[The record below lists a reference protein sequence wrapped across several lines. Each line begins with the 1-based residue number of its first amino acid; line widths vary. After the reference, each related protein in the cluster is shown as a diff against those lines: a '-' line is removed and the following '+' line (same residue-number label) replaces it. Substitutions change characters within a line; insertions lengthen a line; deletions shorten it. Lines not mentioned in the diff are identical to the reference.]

1 MHTVGDGA
9 DSARGWLVRTSL
21 IAVAGGR
28 RGIRTAL
35 AVVTLLAVVGCVHQV
50 EPDPAVIRDT
60 PPPWEAPRDAIAYIE
75 AAGLEAQPLETTQDS
90 HTIDMII
97 IVDNMRVPIPAYVG
111 IDRLRAQRAAV
122 HTHDTTNKVW
132 LEGRGV
138 ERVTLGQFFAVWGV
152 RFDARCLGAACTE
165 VAVTADGERVSDPAA
180 LLLASVN
187 EVEVFARS

>member
-1 MHTVGDGA
+1 M
-9 DSARGWLVRTSL
+9 
-21 IAVAGGR
+21 
-28 RGIRTAL
+28 
-35 AVVTLLAVVGCVHQV
+35 VTLLAVVGCVRQV

-132 LEGRGV
+132 LEG
-138 ERVTLGQFFAVWGV
+138 
-152 RFDARCLGAACTE
+152 GASS
-165 VAVTADGERVSDPAA
+165 GSP
-180 LLLASVN
+180 
-187 EVEVFARS
+187 